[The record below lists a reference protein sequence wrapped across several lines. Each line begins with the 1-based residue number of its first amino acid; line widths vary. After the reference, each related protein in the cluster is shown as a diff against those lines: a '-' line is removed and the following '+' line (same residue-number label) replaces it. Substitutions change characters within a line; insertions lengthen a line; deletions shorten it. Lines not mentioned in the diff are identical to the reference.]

1 MTLND
6 IALALVIAL
15 FLAYAIYD
23 ELIMPRRKGKTGM
36 TVALKRRNRTDSLIF
51 VGLVAI
57 LLWQNLQ
64 HHGPQVT
71 TTLLLVL
78 AFMSLYVFWFRQPKI
93 VFKGDGFF
101 YANVFIRY
109 ERIQSMNLSED
120 GVLVIQ
126 IEQRRLLIE
135 VRDLDDLQRIYQF
148 LIEGQPATPQ
158 G

>member
-6 IALALVIAL
+6 VILVLVISL

-23 ELIMPRRKGKTGM
+23 ELIMPRRMGKTGM
-36 TVALKRRNRTDSLIF
+36 TVALKRRNRVDSLIF
-51 VGLVAI
+51 VGLIAI

-64 HHGPQVT
+64 HQGPQLT

-78 AFMSLYVFWFRQPKI
+78 AFMSLYVFWFRQPRI
-93 VFKGDGFF
+93 VFKRSGFF
-101 YANVFIRY
+101 YANIFIDY

-126 IEQRRLLIE
+126 LEQRRLLIE
-135 VRDLDDLQRIYQF
+135 VRYLDDLERIYHF
-148 LIEGQPATPQ
+148 LLAEQPATSQ
-158 G
+158 R